1 MNRQFILVAATLL
14 AGCAVGPDYRRP
26 ETESA
31 VAFEDTDSTVYGAAE
46 PVLAWWRTLDDPQ
59 LDEWLETTVLRNHD
73 IRIAETNVRAARAV
87 LGARKLE
94 RYPIA
99 TTQLSVFKQE
109 DSAAASLLP
118 HRDQRFYDATLDAT
132 WELDFFGRMRRSM
145 QAAVAEA
152 NAATEGLRDTFVIV
166 SAELARTYFEVKG
179 TQYRLSVAQQNAE
192 NQRQTFELTQAL
204 LEGGRGTDLD
214 IARARAQL
222 ESTLASIPPL
232 ERDIN
237 SGLHRLAVLLGDSPN
252 ALGSVLA
259 ASAELPPLPRI
270 LEIGD
275 PAGLLRRRSDVRLAE
290 YTLQAETARVGIAVA
305 DLFPRVSLLG
315 SVGFLSTS
323 SSDFGDRDTRTTS
336 LGPFLSWPAFDLGR
350 VRASID
356 VASANMDGALL
367 RYEQTVLI
375 ALEETEN
382 ALFGFT
388 SARTRQA
395 RLEVAAEA
403 SKQAA
408 SLARLRYRDGADSFL
423 TVLDAERRL
432 LEVQDQLAQSA
443 TDTALA
449 FVLLYKALG
458 GGWQAVD
465 ERLQVAD

>member
-1 MNRQFILVAATLL
+1 MRHGSSTSLAAFDGRSRQ
-14 AGCAVGPDYRRP
+14 P
-26 ETESA
+26 
-31 VAFEDTDSTVYGAAE
+31 
-46 PVLAWWRTLDDPQ
+46 WRK
-59 LDEWLETTVLRNHD
+59 R
-73 IRIAETNVRAARAV
+73 
-87 LGARKLE
+87 
-94 RYPIA
+94 
-99 TTQLSVFKQE
+99 TQQT
-109 DSAAASLLP
+109 
-118 HRDQRFYDATLDAT
+118 R
-132 WELDFFGRMRRSM
+132 
-145 QAAVAEA
+145 
-152 NAATEGLRDTFVIV
+152 GLRDTFVIV

-179 TQYRLSVAQQNAE
+179 TQYRLDVAQQNAE

-204 LEGGRGTDLD
+204 LAGGRGTDLD

-237 SGLHRLAVLLGDSPN
+237 SGLHRLAVLLGDSPS
-252 ALGSVLA
+252 ALGSALA
-259 ASAELPPLPRI
+259 ASAELPLLPRI

-275 PAGLLRRRSDVRLAE
+275 PAGLLRRRADVRLAE
-290 YTLQAETARVGIAVA
+290 YSLQAETARVGIAVA

-323 SSDFGDRDTRTTS
+323 SSDFGDRDTRATR

-356 VASANMDGALL
+356 VANANMDAALL

-375 ALEETEN
+375 ALEEAEN

-395 RLEVAAEA
+395 RLEVAADASQEA
-403 SKQAA
+403 AD
-408 SLARLRYRDGADSFL
+408 LARLRYRDGADSFL

-465 ERLQVAD
+465 EKLQAAE